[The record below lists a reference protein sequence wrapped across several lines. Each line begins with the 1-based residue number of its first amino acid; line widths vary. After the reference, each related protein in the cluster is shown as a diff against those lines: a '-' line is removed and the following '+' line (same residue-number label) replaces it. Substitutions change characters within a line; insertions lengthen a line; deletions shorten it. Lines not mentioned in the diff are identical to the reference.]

1 MTQNSLFLSPQI
13 LQCTQRMSHGK
24 WIAWKSSFV
33 FLHLLN
39 DTFSSCFIT
48 VYNHGISLFNRKRSY
63 QVCHF
68 LASLAHMATFKTLR
82 VFILPTMHLLTL
94 FFFRCRDIPRAW
106 YFLITN
112 TLTHHLRWHGNDNG
126 YGRHSRCPYP
136 PFHNFY
142 GLEIHFFILLLS
154 RCPIYPLFIS
164 KSLGGKDSIMS
175 WRIVLSSAKKLD
187 FWNSFVT
194 ITKCLMLNVER
205 RSNCTLHYQI
215 GWQEA

>member
-1 MTQNSLFLSPQI
+1 MAILSWLTFNPYDLTILMTQNSLFLSPQI

-63 QVCHF
+63 QVCRF

-94 FFFRCRDIPRAW
+94 FFFSLP
-106 YFLITN
+106 
-112 TLTHHLRWHGNDNG
+112 WH
-126 YGRHSRCPYP
+126 
-136 PFHNFY
+136 
-142 GLEIHFFILLLS
+142 
-154 RCPIYPLFIS
+154 S
-164 KSLGGKDSIMS
+164 KSMIFSD
-175 WRIVLSSAKKLD
+175 
-187 FWNSFVT
+187 
-194 ITKCLMLNVER
+194 
-205 RSNCTLHYQI
+205 YQHTYTPPSLA
-215 GWQEA
+215 WQR